1 MAFNGTEGTTIDTD
15 TAGIWTKN
23 YRNANPESLKGRFL
37 GREGLERLLRQPDC
51 TGIRF
56 YYGLNEAEPQLLA
69 VGVDAEEND
78 LLDNRGVV
86 IDDSKPCPPYC
97 SKPNALNS

>member
-1 MAFNGTEGTTIDTD
+1 MAFNGTEGNIIDTD
-15 TAGIWTKN
+15 TTDIWAKE
-23 YRNANPESLKGRFL
+23 YRDANPEGLKGRFF
-37 GREGLERLLRQPDC
+37 GREGLKRLLRQADC

-56 YYGLNEAEPQLLA
+56 YYDLNEAEPQLLA

-78 LLDNRGVV
+78 LLDDQGVV
-86 IDDSKPCPPYC
+86 IDDSKPCSPYC